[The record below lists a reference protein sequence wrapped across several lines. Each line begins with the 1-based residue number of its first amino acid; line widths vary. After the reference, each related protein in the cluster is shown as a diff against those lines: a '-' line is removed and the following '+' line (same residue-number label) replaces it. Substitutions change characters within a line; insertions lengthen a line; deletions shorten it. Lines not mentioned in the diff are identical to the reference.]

1 MRNWFPFGSLR
12 CFKNDPGLRISL
24 ALHEL
29 HNAFSSLKFNKWPGY
44 DDISSNIIE
53 AASSEVFSTIKH
65 LSNIS
70 LQLMSLLV

>member
-53 AASSEVFSTIKH
+53 AASS
-65 LSNIS
+65 
-70 LQLMSLLV
+70 